1 MKEKFLE
8 FGIDIGFKTGE
19 FHTTCPKCS
28 HKRKKKRERCLSI
41 NEPKGLFNCHHCN
54 WSGNVNLTKKKE
66 YVRPI
71 EVKSELSEKTLKW
84 FSKRGITE
92 TTLVN
97 WKITESKEYFPQA
110 KQQRV
115 AINFNYYREKQ
126 LINIKYRDGQKNFK
140 LFKDA
145 ELIFY
150 GIDNIKTMNKIYITE
165 GEIDA
170 LSLHE
175 AGLYSVCSVPNGAN
189 IGSQRLEYLDNC
201 WEYFV
206 EKTEIVL
213 CTDNDD
219 AGLSLRNELARR
231 FGQGRCK
238 YVEFGDYKDA
248 NDILVNKGA
257 SELR

>member
-1 MKEKFLE
+1 M
-8 FGIDIGFKTGE
+8 D
-19 FHTTCPKCS
+19 
-28 HKRKKKRERCLSI
+28 
-41 NEPKGLFNCHHCN
+41 
-54 WSGNVNLTKKKE
+54 
-66 YVRPI
+66 
-71 EVKSELSEKTLKW
+71 
-84 FSKRGITE
+84 
-92 TTLVN
+92 
-97 WKITESKEYFPQA
+97 
-110 KQQRV
+110 
-115 AINFNYYREKQ
+115 
-126 LINIKYRDGQKNFK
+126 
-140 LFKDA
+140 
-145 ELIFY
+145 
-150 GIDNIKTMNKIYITE
+150 KIYITE

-257 SELR
+257 SELREIISKAKNFPIEGVLNIHDIWMGMKEF